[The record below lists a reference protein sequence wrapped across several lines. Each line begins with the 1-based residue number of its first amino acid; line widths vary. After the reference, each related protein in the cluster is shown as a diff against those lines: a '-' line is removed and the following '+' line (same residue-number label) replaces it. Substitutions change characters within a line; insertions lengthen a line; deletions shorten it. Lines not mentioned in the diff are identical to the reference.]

1 MLSDSTEHPVRRVR
15 AGVGC
20 HRPARIIGRSA
31 GRSLACNH
39 VCVRR
44 RWPIAALLVVAT
56 VPAVAGCGGS
66 GDGSTTTTT
75 AEAAQQWANGLCAA
89 TNTYTASL
97 QSMGTTLKGGGL
109 SKQTLDA
116 VVSDAKTS
124 TQAFANSLKSL
135 GAPPVSDSQASDI
148 FENLRSQLQKD
159 ADSIQSA
166 TADVSGVTEVLQ
178 AVSSVAST
186 LATAGTQIGDAF
198 SQVRQLDENSG
209 LRQAFADA
217 PACENLTGS

>member
-1 MLSDSTEHPVRRVR
+1 MRRVR
-15 AGVGC
+15 AGIGC
-20 HRPARIIGRSA
+20 HLPARIIGRSA

-39 VCVRR
+39 VGVRR
-44 RWPIAALLVVAT
+44 RWSIAALLVVAT
-56 VPAVAGCGGS
+56 ATAVAGCGGS
-66 GDGSTTTTT
+66 GDGSTTTTE

-116 VVSDAKTS
+116 VVSDAKAS
-124 TQAFANSLKSL
+124 TQAFADSLKAV

-148 FENLRSQLQKD
+148 FKNLQSQLQKD
-159 ADSIQSA
+159 ADSIKSA
-166 TADVSGVTEVLQ
+166 TANVSGVTEVLQ

-186 LATAGTQIGDAF
+186 LATAGTRISDAF

-209 LRQAFADA
+209 LKQAFADA
-217 PACENLTGS
+217 PACDKLTGS

>member
-1 MLSDSTEHPVRRVR
+1 MLNDSTEQRVRRVR
-15 AGVGC
+15 TGFGC
-20 HRPARIIGRSA
+20 HLPARIIGRSA
-31 GRSLACNH
+31 GRSLACKH
-39 VCVRR
+39 VGVRR

-56 VPAVAGCGGS
+56 ATALAGCGGS
-66 GDGSTTTTT
+66 GNGSTTTTA

-116 VVSDAKTS
+116 VVSDAKAS
-124 TQAFANSLKSL
+124 TQAFADSLKSL
-135 GAPPVSDSQASDI
+135 GAPPVADSQASDI
-148 FENLRSQLQKD
+148 FKSLRSELQKD
-159 ADSIQSA
+159 ADSIKSA
-166 TADVSGVTEVLQ
+166 TANVSGVTEVLQ

-198 SQVRQLDENSG
+198 SQVKQLDEQGG

-217 PACENLTGS
+217 PACEKLTGS

>member
-1 MLSDSTEHPVRRVR
+1 M
-15 AGVGC
+15 
-20 HRPARIIGRSA
+20 
-31 GRSLACNH
+31 
-39 VCVRR
+39 RR
-44 RWPIAALLVVAT
+44 RWPIAVLLVVAT
-56 VPAVAGCGGS
+56 ATAVAGCGGS
-66 GDGSTTTTT
+66 GNDSTTTTTTTT

-116 VVSDAKTS
+116 VVSDAKAS
-124 TQAFANSLKSL
+124 TQAFADSLKSL

-166 TADVSGVTEVLQ
+166 TADVSGVTEILQ

-198 SQVRQLDENSG
+198 GQVQQLDENST

-217 PACENLTGS
+217 PACEKLTGS